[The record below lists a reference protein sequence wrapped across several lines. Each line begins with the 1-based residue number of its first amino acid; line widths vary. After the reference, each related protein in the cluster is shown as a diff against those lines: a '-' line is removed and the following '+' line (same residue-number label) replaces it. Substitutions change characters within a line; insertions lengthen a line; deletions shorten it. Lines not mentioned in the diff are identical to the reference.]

1 MKAAILAAGEGNRLQ
16 PLTNRR
22 PKPMLPVANR
32 PILEYVIEAVAA
44 AGIDEI
50 VLIVGYERTRIQTY
64 FGDGDEWGVDI
75 EYARQDPQL
84 GTGHAVEQ
92 IQSLVN
98 EDFLVLNGDRIIDP
112 ELIEGLASDTVSAPA
127 VGVTRV
133 ESPARYGVVE
143 LDGDRVAGI
152 DEKPDREPS
161 SEIINAGVYRF
172 APDVFEAIGR
182 TQPSAA
188 GEITLPATIETLA
201 ADTEVTAVRY
211 RGLWMDISQLWDL
224 LSANDVLLDQKA
236 CPSAGN
242 VDTTASVA
250 DRACTAAGST
260 VGANSTLKSGT
271 TLGPNVTVEAN
282 AVLSNTVVMQDATIG
297 DGAVLRD
304 CIVSENATIGPN
316 TTVTGGETQVIVQG
330 TVYEDVRL
338 GGVVGDNTTVG
349 GNVTLRAGSVVGDG
363 VTIEDSAVIEG
374 RIPPNTEVRR
384 G

>member
-92 IQSLVN
+92 IRSLVSD
-98 EDFLVLNGDRIIDP
+98 DFLVLNGDRIIEP

-172 APDVFEAIGR
+172 APAVFEAIDR

-201 ADTEVTAVRY
+201 AETEVTAVRY

-224 LSANDVLLDQKA
+224 LSANDVLLDRKA
-236 CPSAGN
+236 CPSAGS
-242 VDTTASVA
+242 VDTTASVS
-250 DRACTAAGST
+250 DRSCTADGST
-260 VGANSTLKSGT
+260 VGPNATLKSGT

-282 AVLSNTVVMQDATIG
+282 AVLSNTVVMGDATIG

-304 CIVSENATIGPN
+304 CIVAENATIGPN
-316 TTVTGGETQVIVQG
+316 TTVTGGETRVIVQG

-363 VTIEDSAVIEG
+363 VTIGDSAVIEG

>member
-32 PILEYVIEAVAA
+32 PILEYVIDAVAA

-50 VLIVGYERTRIQTY
+50 VLIVGYKRPRIQTY

-75 EYARQDPQL
+75 EYVRQDRQL

-92 IQSLVN
+92 VRSRVTG
-98 EDFLVLNGDRIIDP
+98 DFLVLNGDRIIEP
-112 ELIEGLASDTVSAPA
+112 EVVERLASETVHAPA
-127 VGVTRV
+127 VAVTRV
-133 ESPARYGVVE
+133 DAPTRYGVAE
-143 LDGDRVAGI
+143 LDGDRIVGI
-152 DEKPDREPS
+152 AEKPDRTPT

-172 APDVFEAIGR
+172 SPAVFEAIER

-201 ADTEVTAVRY
+201 DDAEVTAVQY
-211 RGLWMDISQLWDL
+211 RGLWMDVSQLWDL
-224 LSANDVLLDQKA
+224 LSANDILLDRQA
-236 CPSAGN
+236 CPSGGEIDA
-242 VDTTASVA
+242 TASVSE
-250 DRACTAAGST
+250 RSCTAEGST
-260 VGANSTLKSGT
+260 VEPNATIKRAT

-282 AVLSNTVVMQDATIG
+282 AVLSNTIVMGDATIG

-304 CIVSENATIGPN
+304 CIVAENATVGPN
-316 TTVTGGETQVIVQG
+316 ATVTGGETQVVVRG

-338 GGVVGDNTTVG
+338 GGVIGDNTTLG
-349 GNVTLRAGSVVGDG
+349 GNVTLRAGSVVGDD
-363 VTIEDSAVIEG
+363 VTIADSAVIEG
-374 RIPPNTEVRR
+374 RIAPDTEVRR